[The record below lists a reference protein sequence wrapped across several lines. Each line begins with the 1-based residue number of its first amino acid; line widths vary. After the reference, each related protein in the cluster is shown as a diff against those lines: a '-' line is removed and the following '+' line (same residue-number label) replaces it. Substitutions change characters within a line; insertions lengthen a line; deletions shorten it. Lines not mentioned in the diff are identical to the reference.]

1 MITHRCRS
9 QQKSTGEIGET
20 SFDVPMRPA
29 HDAKLKRQRGGDE
42 NERERPPPQEG
53 GQREAGL
60 QQRPPLRGGT
70 GVPAAAPPRTRASP
84 AHPSVF
90 TTGANFA
97 VKQVVFASAVT
108 DLKISTADDWSSA
121 GQVTDQT
128 RFFRDIW
135 GQDLVTGRTR
145 PSETLTH
152 GLSDRGVA
160 RLQGTHSA
168 RSW

>member
-9 QQKSTGEIGET
+9 QQKCTGEIGET

-84 AHPSVF
+84 AHP
-90 TTGANFA
+90 A
-97 VKQVVFASAVT
+97 VEQQLCCEA
-108 DLKISTADDWSSA
+108 ADDCSWSSA

-128 RFFRDIW
+128 RFFRDIL
-135 GQDLVTGRTR
+135 GQNLATGRTR

-152 GLSDRGVA
+152 GLPDRGVT

>member
-9 QQKSTGEIGET
+9 QQKCTGEIGET

-42 NERERPPPQEG
+42 SERERPPPQEG

-97 VKQVVFASAVT
+97 VKQVVTSSC
-108 DLKISTADDWSSA
+108 STVDDWSQ
-121 GQVTDQT
+121 GDQT
-128 RFFRDIW
+128 RVFRDIL
-135 GQDLVTGRTR
+135 GQNLTGGPAVRNTDTR
-145 PSETLTH
+145 P
-152 GLSDRGVA
+152 G
-160 RLQGTHSA
+160 
-168 RSW
+168 

>member
-1 MITHRCRS
+1 MITRGCRS
-9 QQKSTGEIGET
+9 QQECTGEIGET

-42 NERERPPPQEG
+42 SERERPPPQEG

-97 VKQVVFASAVT
+97 VKQVVT
-108 DLKISTADDWSSA
+108 STDDWS
-121 GQVTDQT
+121 D
-128 RFFRDIW
+128 D
-135 GQDLVTGRTR
+135 
-145 PSETLTH
+145 
-152 GLSDRGVA
+152 
-160 RLQGTHSA
+160 
-168 RSW
+168 